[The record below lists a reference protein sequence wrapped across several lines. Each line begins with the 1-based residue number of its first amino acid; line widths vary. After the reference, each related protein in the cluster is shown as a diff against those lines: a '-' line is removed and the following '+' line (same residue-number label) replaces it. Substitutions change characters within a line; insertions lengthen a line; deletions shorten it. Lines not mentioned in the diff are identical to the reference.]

1 MKKEVNMAKAIKDY
15 KRYVDDTHGIL
26 EAKELGEILD
36 GLLAIGYMFPSG
48 LTINL
53 DLNVFR
59 SEFLDVF
66 SWRGLSSRTIS
77 TLMKRNYKVPP
88 EEGKSHLKKE
98 RGHPN
103 IYKLQSLLGEM
114 LRNRRI
120 ASDPEIV
127 EVVDNCIIGD
137 FRIIGYNRVKFTMNT
152 KKLQKGFAQNIVL
165 HLSSLKMK

>member
-1 MKKEVNMAKAIKDY
+1 MKKEVNMAKGIKDY

-26 EAKELGEILD
+26 EAKELEEILN

-77 TLMKRNYKVPP
+77 TLMKRNYKVPF
-88 EEGKSHLKKE
+88 GHVKKE
-98 RGHPN
+98 SDHPDK
-103 IYKLQSLLGEM
+103 YKLQSLLGEM
-114 LRNRRI
+114 LRNRL
-120 ASDPEIV
+120 PGTV
-127 EVVDNCIIGD
+127 YVV
-137 FRIIGYNRVKFTMNT
+137 
-152 KKLQKGFAQNIVL
+152 
-165 HLSSLKMK
+165 